1 MVLNDTKNPQ
11 KKKRKS
17 WLSIENNI
25 IRLNKTPY
33 YNYKKLFSFREI
45 FFFRFFLGLRYV
57 RRAERNKK
65 LFSFGRK
72 SLLFRKLE

>member
-1 MVLNDTKNPQ
+1 MIQ
-11 KKKRKS
+11 KTLRKKHKS

-33 YNYKKLFSFREI
+33 YYYKKLFSFREI
-45 FFFRFFLGLRYV
+45 YFFRFFLGLRYV

>member
-11 KKKRKS
+11 KKKHKS

-45 FFFRFFLGLRYV
+45 AFFRFFLGLRYV
-57 RRAERNKK
+57 RRAEWNKK

-72 SLLFRKLE
+72 LLFFRKLE

>member
-11 KKKRKS
+11 KKNHKS

-25 IRLNKTPY
+25 IRLNKRPY

-45 FFFRFFLGLRYV
+45 VFFRFFLGLRYV

-72 SLLFRKLE
+72 CFFSGN